1 MKNLNLGTDSKKNMV
16 FKTDAYTDKGIKK
29 EVNQDAL
36 IIKQA
41 RTEKRGKV
49 CFACLCDGMGGLSL
63 GEVASSSFIDRMER
77 WFNEDLPS
85 VLSPTDITVRLDSTE
100 DENDCFKLI
109 QSQWNQIVQQMNYK
123 LKKYGEE
130 KGLKLGTTAVAIFFM
145 SGKYITMAVGDTRAY
160 CIDGSKIT
168 QITHDH
174 SYVQRQIDLGY
185 MTKSEAETSK
195 QKSVLLQ
202 CRGASEKGNMFQVTT
217 KNLYDLKKDDT
228 VFMCSDGLWRKLSD
242 AEIIKY
248 VDKAEGI
255 KSLAEIVKQRGETD
269 NISGLMVKV

>member
-1 MKNLNLGTDSKKNMV
+1 MKSLNLGIDSKKNMV

-85 VLSPTDITVRLDSTE
+85 VLSPTDITVRLDCAE
-100 DENDCFKLI
+100 DDNDCFKQI

-145 SGKYITMAVGDTRAY
+145 SGKYITMSVGDTRAY
-160 CIDGSKIT
+160 CIEGSKVS

-202 CRGASEKGNMFQVTT
+202 CIGASEKVIPDFYTGEADGKTF
-217 KNLYDLKKDDT
+217 
-228 VFMCSDGLWRKLSD
+228 FMCSDGLWRKLSD

-248 VDKAEGI
+248 LDKAEGI